1 MKELTEDADTRF
13 VYLSTI
19 VAGLTALSLP
29 LYVALSAS
37 SAVAFDM
44 TAVGANVLT
53 TYLLAAT
60 LAYVYA
66 LGTDVYNA
74 VKGERSSS
82 DATQSDVQGSDND
95 RTDGA
100 LRTE

>member
-1 MKELTEDADTRF
+1 MQELTEDADTRF

-44 TAVGANVLT
+44 TAVGTNVLT
-53 TYLLAAT
+53 TYLLACT

-74 VKGERSSS
+74 VKGEDTSNDQSSS
-82 DATQSDVQGSDND
+82 DE

-100 LRTE
+100 MRTE